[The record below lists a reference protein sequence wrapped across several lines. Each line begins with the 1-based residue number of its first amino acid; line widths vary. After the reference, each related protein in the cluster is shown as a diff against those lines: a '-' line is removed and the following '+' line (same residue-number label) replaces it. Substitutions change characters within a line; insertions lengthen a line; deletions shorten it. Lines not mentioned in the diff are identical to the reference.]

1 MKATLGEENFK
12 IQGHQMPQG
21 NLEQKKNGIIRKTSD
36 SQSWQFICANVGY

>member
-21 NLEQKKNGIIRKTSD
+21 NLEQKKKMALLGKPVITKVD
-36 SQSWQFICANVGY
+36 SLSVPM